1 MDTRIGFAT
10 LHGKVLTHIQKDIMA
25 KTYDYYF
32 DFGSLASY
40 LAHTQLEKI
49 KAETGADPV
58 LLPMLLGA
66 VFKATGNVSP
76 VSVPAKG
83 KYILVDFKR
92 FADGYGVALNNNPF
106 FPIITTTLM
115 RMLTGLQMRSDVRMH
130 EFMDVIYKA
139 IWVDSLNLNDPVVVS
154 QVLQNANFDPDE
166 FNQLA
171 NEQATKD
178 KLKDVTNQAVERGV
192 FGAPTFF
199 VGEQMFW
206 GQDRMEQLK
215 SALSS

>member
-1 MDTRIGFAT
+1 MDTRTGPAT
-10 LHGKVLTHIQKDIMA
+10 LYGKVLTHIQKDIMA
-25 KTYDYYF
+25 KTFDYYF

-40 LAHTQLEKI
+40 LAHTQLDII
-49 KAETGADPV
+49 KAETGASPV
-58 LLPMLLGA
+58 FLPMLLGA

-115 RMLTGLQMRSDVRMH
+115 RMLTGLQMRADHRMH

-139 IWVDSLNLNDPVVVS
+139 IWVDSLNLNDPEVVN
-154 QVLQNANFDPDE
+154 QVLHSAQFDPQDL
-166 FNQLA
+166 NQLA

-178 KLKDVTNQAVERGV
+178 RLKEVTTRAVERGV

-206 GQDRMEQLK
+206 GQDRLAQLK
-215 SALSS
+215 SALNS